1 MQVNKNIK
9 IFINY
14 FLGPLLFAWLSYSI
28 YRQIIKQP
36 QLEQSWFQIRRS
48 FQSYKIIYLI
58 AAIFLIAVNW
68 GIEAW
73 KWMSSVKTIYPIKFI
88 QALKAVLSGVSFS
101 VTMPNR
107 VGEYLGRMMYLPEGN
122 RLKTI
127 SVTLVGS
134 FAQLLVTLL
143 IGTMGLMILKSSLLI
158 QFPGLKTWYPF
169 IAFGLALCS
178 FVMLLIYFNVSGAV
192 KLFNRWINNQKY
204 IFLVEALQNFH
215 SKLLLQLLIL
225 SLFRYMVF
233 IIQYVLVFYLF
244 EVNVPVETIATVM
257 SVVFLTMAIIPSIA
271 IVEVWIRG
279 EINIKLMGLFSMNVL
294 GIGFTSVT
302 VWFINLILPAVIGS
316 LLLLNLK
323 VFKKN
328 ESR

>member
-1 MQVNKNIK
+1 MQLNKNIK

-28 YRQIIKQP
+28 YHQIIKQP
-36 QLEQSWFQIRRS
+36 QLEESWFQIRRS
-48 FQSYKIIYLI
+48 FYSYKIIYLV

-73 KWMSSVKTIYPIKFI
+73 KWMISVHIIYPIKFI
-88 QALKAVLSGVSFS
+88 QAFKAVLSGVSFA

-107 VGEYLGRMMYLPEGN
+107 VGEYLGRVMYLPEGN
-122 RLKTI
+122 RLETI
-127 SVTLVGS
+127 SVTLVGN
-134 FAQLLVTLL
+134 FAQLLITVLT
-143 IGTMGLMILKSSLLI
+143 GTMGLIILKNPLLI
-158 QFPGLKTWYPF
+158 QFPELKTGYPL
-169 IAFGLALCS
+169 IVGALLLCS
-178 FVMLLIYFNVSGAV
+178 VIMLFMYFNVSATV
-192 KLFNRWINNQKY
+192 NLFNRRVKNRKY
-204 IFLVEALQNFH
+204 IFLVKALQNFH
-215 SKLLLQLLIL
+215 SKILFQLLIL
-225 SLFRYMVF
+225 SFFRYLIF
-233 IIQYVLVFYLF
+233 IIQYALVFYLF
-244 EVNVPVETIATVM
+244 EVNVSFQTIATVV
-257 SVVFLTMAIIPSIA
+257 SVVFLTMAIVPSIA

-328 ESR
+328 ESQ